1 LKAKIETCINSNY
14 DDDLLEIETFE
25 IAQRLKREY
34 FKNETVHCF
43 EYEIENINKS
53 IEEFKEFSKD
63 LLKQLKDNGV
73 KDYSLGFIEL
83 KDKISEWVKSEDGWE
98 GTISFSDY
106 GRIAEVDLPK
116 YTNRSAGINFK
127 VKKAF

>member
-1 LKAKIETCINSNY
+1 MGKVKTIKPKE
-14 DDDLLEIETFE
+14 E
-25 IAQRLKREY
+25 RLKEG
-34 FKNETVHCF
+34 
-43 EYEIENINKS
+43 IN
-53 IEEFKEFSKD
+53 

-73 KDYSLGFIEL
+73 KEYSLGFIEL

-116 YTNRSAGINFK
+116 YINRVAGINFK

>member
-1 LKAKIETCINSNY
+1 MGKVKQIKPKEERLAEGIN
-14 DDDLLEIETFE
+14 I
-25 IAQRLKREY
+25 
-34 FKNETVHCF
+34 
-43 EYEIENINKS
+43 
-53 IEEFKEFSKD
+53 
-63 LLKQLKDNGV
+63 LKQLRDNGV

-83 KDKISEWVKSEDGWE
+83 KEKISEWVKSEDGWE

-116 YTNRSAGINFK
+116 YNNRAAGLNFK

>member
-1 LKAKIETCINSNY
+1 MGKVKQIKSKE
-14 DDDLLEIETFE
+14 D
-25 IAQRLKREY
+25 RLKEG
-34 FKNETVHCF
+34 
-43 EYEIENINKS
+43 INI
-53 IEEFKEFSKD
+53 
-63 LLKQLKDNGV
+63 LKQLRDNGV
-73 KDYSLGFIEL
+73 RDYSLGFMEL

-116 YTNRSAGINFK
+116 YDNRAAGLNFK

>member
-1 LKAKIETCINSNY
+1 MGKPKTI
-14 DDDLLEIETFE
+14 
-25 IAQRLKREY
+25 KP
-34 FKNETVHCF
+34 
-43 EYEIENINKS
+43 
-53 IEEFKEFSKD
+53 KEDRVKEGIY

-73 KDYSLGFIEL
+73 KEYSLGFIEL
-83 KDKISEWVKSEDGWE
+83 KTKISEWVSGEDGWE

-116 YTNRSAGINFK
+116 YTNRTAGINFK

>member
-1 LKAKIETCINSNY
+1 MGKIK
-14 DDDLLEIETFE
+14 EIKPKED
-25 IAQRLKREY
+25 RLKEG
-34 FKNETVHCF
+34 
-43 EYEIENINKS
+43 INI
-53 IEEFKEFSKD
+53 
-63 LLKQLKDNGV
+63 LKQLRDNGV
-73 KDYSLGFIEL
+73 KEYSLGFIEL

-116 YTNRSAGINFK
+116 YTNRAAGLNFK

>member
-1 LKAKIETCINSNY
+1 MGKIKTI
-14 DDDLLEIETFE
+14 
-25 IAQRLKREY
+25 KP
-34 FKNETVHCF
+34 
-43 EYEIENINKS
+43 
-53 IEEFKEFSKD
+53 KEDRVKEGIY

-83 KDKISEWVKSEDGWE
+83 KTKISDWVSSESGWE
-98 GTISFSDY
+98 GTVSFSEY

-127 VKKAF
+127 IKKVF